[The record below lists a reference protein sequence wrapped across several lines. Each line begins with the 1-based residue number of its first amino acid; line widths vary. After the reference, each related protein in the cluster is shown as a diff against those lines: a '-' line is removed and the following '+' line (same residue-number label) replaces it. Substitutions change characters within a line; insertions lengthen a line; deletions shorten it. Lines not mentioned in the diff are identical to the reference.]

1 MGATLVL
8 EDESG
13 FSLVSPLKRTWSRRG
28 QTPVQRT
35 AIDHHQRLNLL
46 GALLVSTRGK
56 RIRLCIRSYWHS
68 LTGKEVIA
76 FLQQILDRVSGPIVL
91 VWDRH
96 PIHKRKMVQEFLTSH
111 KRLHMF
117 YFPVAAPELNP
128 AEFIWTQAKEYTAGT
143 APHNSKELQT
153 NVFNAIAR
161 TRSSQNR
168 LQDCLLGTHLDW
180 ID

>member
-13 FSLVSPLKRTWSRRG
+13 FTLVSPLKRTWSRHG
-28 QTPVQRT
+28 QTPVRKT
-35 AIDHHQRLNLL
+35 SIDHHQRLNLL
-46 GALLVSTRGK
+46 GALLVSPKGK
-56 RIRLCIRSYWHS
+56 RFRLCIRSYWHS

-76 FLQQILDRVSGPIVL
+76 FLQQILTRVSGPIVL

-96 PIHKRKMVQEFLTSH
+96 PTHKRKMVQEFLVSH
-111 KRLHMF
+111 KRLHRF

-128 AEFIWTQAKEYTAGT
+128 AEFIWTQATEYTAGT
-143 APHNSKELQT
+143 APHNAKELQT
-153 NVFNAIAR
+153 HVFNAIAR
-161 TRSSQNR
+161 TRTSQKR
-168 LQDCLLGTHLDW
+168 LQACLLGTHLNW

>member
-1 MGATLVL
+1 M
-8 EDESG
+8 
-13 FSLVSPLKRTWSRRG
+13 
-28 QTPVQRT
+28 
-35 AIDHHQRLNLL
+35 
-46 GALLVSTRGK
+46 
-56 RIRLCIRSYWHS
+56 RLCIRSYWHS

-76 FLQQILDRVSGPIVL
+76 FLQQILDRVSGSIVL

-96 PIHKRKMVQEFLTSH
+96 PIHKRKIVQGFLANH

-128 AEFIWTQAKEYTAGT
+128 AEFIWTQATEYVAGT
-143 APHNSKELQT
+143 APHDSQELQT

-161 TRSSQNR
+161 TRSSQKR
-168 LQDCLLGTHLDW
+168 LQDCLCGTHLDW

>member
-13 FSLVSPLKRTWSRRG
+13 FSLVSPLKWTWSRRG

-35 AIDHHQRLNLL
+35 SIDHHQRLNLL

-56 RIRLCIRSYWHS
+56 RIRLCIRSCWHS
-68 LTGKEVIA
+68 LTGIEVIA
-76 FLQQILDRVSGPIVL
+76 FLQQIFNRVSGPIVL

-96 PIHKRKMVQEFLTSH
+96 PIHKRKLVQEFLASH

-128 AEFIWTQAKEYTAGT
+128 AEFIWTQATEYTAGT
-143 APHNSKELQT
+143 APHSSQELQT
-153 NVFNAIAR
+153 NVYNAIAR
-161 TRSSQNR
+161 TRTSQKR
-168 LQDCLLGTHLDW
+168 LQACLLGTHINW

>member
-1 MGATLVL
+1 M
-8 EDESG
+8 
-13 FSLVSPLKRTWSRRG
+13 
-28 QTPVQRT
+28 
-35 AIDHHQRLNLL
+35 
-46 GALLVSTRGK
+46 VSTRGK

-68 LTGKEVIA
+68 LTGQEVIA
-76 FLQQILDRVSGPIVL
+76 FLQQILDRVAGSIVL

-96 PIHKRKMVQEFLTSH
+96 PIHKRKTVQQFLAKQ

-128 AEFIWTQAKEYTAGT
+128 AEFIWTQATEYTAGT
-143 APHNSKELQT
+143 APLNGKELQI

-161 TRSSQNR
+161 TRTSQKR
-168 LQDCLLGTHLDW
+168 LQACLLGTHLKW

>member
-1 MGATLVL
+1 LGATLVL

-46 GALLVSTRGK
+46 GGLLVSPKGK
-56 RIRLCIRSYWHS
+56 RIRLCIRSFWHS
-68 LTGKEVIA
+68 LTGTEVIA
-76 FLQQILDRVSGPIVL
+76 FLQQILHRVSGSIVL

-96 PIHKRKMVQEFLTSH
+96 PIHKRKMVQDFLAKH

-128 AEFIWTQAKEYTAGT
+128 AEFIWTQATEYTAGT
-143 APHNSKELQT
+143 APHNGKELQT

-168 LQDCLLGTHLDW
+168 LQACLLGTRLNW